1 MIQSEKVIVDLMKRV
16 ERGASLME
24 CLRAA
29 YMCGMQ
35 AQKEKDAAF
44 ILSHRETGKMKDTVQ
59 VFDVLAAAILK

>member
-1 MIQSEKVIVDLMKRV
+1 
-16 ERGASLME
+16 ME

-35 AQKEKDAAF
+35 VQKEKDAAF
-44 ILSHRETGKMKDTVQ
+44 ILNHRETGKMKDTVQ